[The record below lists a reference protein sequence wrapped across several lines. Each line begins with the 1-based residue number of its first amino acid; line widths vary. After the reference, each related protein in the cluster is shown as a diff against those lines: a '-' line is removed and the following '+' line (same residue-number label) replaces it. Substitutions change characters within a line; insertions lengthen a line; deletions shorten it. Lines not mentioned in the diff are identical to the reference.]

1 MLIDTFILCA
11 VCAAGAFP
19 GQDAYL
25 AGHAAEAAR
34 DSEKAIASYEACAR
48 KDPAL
53 EAYARIRVGL
63 CHLRNADLAA
73 AEGAFRAVLKD
84 YIEGPWAPMAR
95 VHLART
101 LRRQKKHAEAAPL
114 SKDVLAVTPRP
125 WWMDK
130 YAWDSGE
137 NLLGHPLTRRAGFA
151 FFREVA
157 ETTGW
162 VGPRRDAAMKLL
174 KSPSSVDRASAVLGL
189 LRSGAYAEAEKAL
202 LATTAKLTGPDGRLI
217 SMRDVKTLLFQSA
230 SKGGKAPKE
239 WKRLAKANDGNIWL
253 RLWLI
258 YSMRKQ
264 AHQKKRQHA
273 AEDKEEPG
281 A

>member
-1 MLIDTFILCA
+1 MHRRRQGRAYRGKQATPWLSSSPLVWLFRAIGFDQEEQIKYPQPPEKSMGKVLPMSPVRGVAYLPGFVNHPASLRVGSVMLIDTFILCA

-34 DSEKAIASYEACAR
+34 DIEKAIASYEACAR

-63 CHLRNADLAA
+63 CHLRSADLAA

-101 LRRQKKHAEAAPL
+101 LQRQKKHAEAAPL
-114 SKDVLAVTPRP
+114 FKAVLAFTPRP
-125 WWMDK
+125 WWMEK

-137 NLLGHPLTRRAGFA
+137 NLLGNPLTRKEGFA

-157 ETTGW
+157 DTTGW

-174 KSPSSVDRASAVLGL
+174 KSPSSADRAPAILGL
-189 LRSGAYAEAEKAL
+189 
-202 LATTAKLTGPDGRLI
+202 
-217 SMRDVKTLLFQSA
+217 
-230 SKGGKAPKE
+230 
-239 WKRLAKANDGNIWL
+239 
-253 RLWLI
+253 
-258 YSMRKQ
+258 
-264 AHQKKRQHA
+264 
-273 AEDKEEPG
+273 
-281 A
+281 